1 MLRLGIVDFD
11 SSHCIEFT
19 RRFNHVGLTSDQYVD
34 GARVVA
40 GWPGTSDMAP
50 ERIPG
55 FRDEMRAAGIPLVD
69 SPDELIGQID
79 AVLVLSLCGSA
90 HLERVRPFFA
100 AGIPA
105 YVDKPFAC
113 SLRDALEMLDLAR
126 TSGVTLVYGSA
137 LRYAAELDELRPL
150 IARSGGLVGLLSGGP
165 AKRAPMNPGLF
176 HYGIHAIEVLYA
188 LMGPGC
194 TQVSN
199 TYTDGAEVVTGRW
212 ADGRL
217 ATVRGAR
224 TGATAYSVTAFCNS
238 AVLHSPVSTRF
249 AYRNLCREIAR
260 CLSTSTPLV
269 PYDEIEEITRFVLA
283 AQLSEQRGGAPTPL
297 DSPSPGAH

>member
-40 GWPGTSDMAP
+40 GWPGTSVMAP

-55 FRDEMRAAGIPLVD
+55 FRNEMVAAGVPLVD
-69 SPDELIGQID
+69 APDQLVGQID
-79 AVLVLSLCGSA
+79 AVLILSLCGTA
-90 HLERVRPFFA
+90 HFERVRPFLA

-113 SLRDALEMLDLAR
+113 TLSDALQILNLAR
-126 TSGVTLVYGSA
+126 TTGVTVAYASA
-137 LRYAAELDELRPL
+137 LRYAEELPELRT
-150 IARSGGLVGLLSGGP
+150 IIHRSGGLVGLLSSGP
-165 AKRAPMNPGLF
+165 AKRADMNPGLF

-194 TQVSN
+194 VDIAN
-199 TYTDGAEVVTGRW
+199 TFVDGAEFITGRW

-217 ATVRGAR
+217 ASVRGAR
-224 TGATAYSVTAFCNS
+224 HGATAYSVTAFCGN
-238 AVLHSPVSTRF
+238 AVIHQPISTRY
-249 AYRNLCREIAR
+249 AYRNLCREIVR
-260 CLSTSTPLV
+260 SLSVPAPLV
-269 PYDEIEEITRFVLA
+269 PYEEIEEVTRFVLA
-283 AQLSEQRGGAPTPL
+283 ARQSEHSHGIPITLSSL
-297 DSPSPGAH
+297 SP